1 MGGKNKNKQKNNMND
16 DDDDEMNKIMNG
28 TDSNIKNK

>member
-1 MGGKNKNKQKNNMND
+1 MGGKNKNKQKNNMN